1 MRTNCILFIFLIIFS
16 CSVLSGM
23 YKQVDEHGNI
33 TYSNIRTN
41 DAKMIDLPPIVVVPT
56 RGTGNAGARIKQ
68 RIEQTKIEEQRE
80 VLEKRIS
87 EETTRLAEARKEYK
101 GGTPDRIGSERN
113 YQRHLNRVER
123 LKKEIAL
130 REKNLEILK
139 NELKK
144 LPPPGRY

>member
-1 MRTNCILFIFLIIFS
+1 
-16 CSVLSGM
+16 M